1 MNETDTTDS
10 GFGEGGGALVDA
22 NELTPEPQEPETEQ
36 TAEASAEDT
45 QPDPQVDE
53 SEAEKADTAAKHEW
67 LRNKGIDPSDPEALD
82 KVEQKWREAEKG
94 FHTQRQEAKSK
105 LRDEAVTA
113 VTGDDEVRSALA
125 QVQVRLA
132 VNDFYADHPDARAL
146 DEQMAAIVQAK
157 PYLASDLEA
166 VYALASYGSQQ
177 EKLKAAEERG
187 REAAKQEIARSSQ
200 AASPKGNASTSSG
213 TTTEPSAFDKEWER
227 YDS

>member
-10 GFGEGGGALVDA
+10 GFGEGGGALIDA

-105 LRDEAVTA
+105 LKDEAVIA
-113 VTGDDEVRSALA
+113 VTGDDDVRSALA
-125 QVQVRLA
+125 QVQVQLA
-132 VNDFYADHPDARAL
+132 VNDFYSAHPDAREL
-146 DEQMAAIVQAK
+146 DGRMAEIVQAK
-157 PYLASDLEA
+157 PYLAGDLEA
-166 VYALASYGSQQ
+166 VYALANADS
-177 EKLKAAEERG
+177 LKDRLAAAEARG
-187 REAAKQEIARSSQ
+187 REAAKLEIAKSSA
-200 AASPKGNASTSSG
+200 AASPKGNASTGSSN
-213 TTTEPSAFDKEWER
+213 TSEPSAFDKEWER